1 MDQLSALAVSI
12 TVEGITA
19 ALLLARQGRAKVLR
33 GIAAAA
39 LATVVTH
46 PAAWWS
52 FKALEPAI
60 GYWETVA
67 AVEALVCLAEA
78 PAYRLLVPLRWPAA
92 VAVSVAANLASM
104 LAGLLYYYASRA

>member
-1 MDQLSALAVSI
+1 M
-12 TVEGITA
+12 
-19 ALLLARQGRAKVLR
+19 R

-67 AVEALVCLAEA
+67 AVELLVCLAEA

-92 VAVSVAANLASM
+92 VAVSVAANAASM
-104 LAGLLYYYASRA
+104 LAGLLYYALRA

>member
-1 MDQLSALAVSI
+1 MDQLSALAASI
-12 TVEGITA
+12 AVEGITA

-39 LATVVTH
+39 VATVVTH

-52 FKALEPAI
+52 IKALEPAI
-60 GYWETVA
+60 GYWQAVA
-67 AVEALVCLAEA
+67 MVEVLVCLAEA

-92 VAVSVAANLASM
+92 VAVSVAANAASM
-104 LAGLLYYYASRA
+104 LAGLLYYALRA